1 MDYEHLQDKVEVHVK
16 ELFRDYMRPGLI
28 YHNYEH
34 TRYVVEK
41 VNEIA
46 AQYDLTERDLFI
58 LETAA
63 WFHDA
68 GYLFSEG
75 KDHEEKSVEL
85 MKQFFA
91 NKGVDEEIIEKIA
104 GCIIVT
110 RFPRNPSNL
119 LEEIICDADTFNFG
133 TKDFKE
139 TNKKVFQELNFQNKF
154 AVDKANYFHKTYEL
168 LRDHVYYTS
177 YCREKLDERKEKHL
191 KKLKLKADEKGMQSG
206 PEITEK
212 QGTTKGMQTM
222 LRLTSTNHMRL
233 SEMADSKA
241 NILISVNA
249 IIISII
255 LSVLFRKLQ
264 TDPWLVIPTTIFLL
278 VSVVTIVLAILA
290 TRPKLAGGVFNDDD
304 VLTKRTNLLFFGN
317 FHRVDLQT
325 YERAMRSMMKDSDY
339 LYSSLIN
346 DIYFLGVVLGRKY
359 KLLRLAYYIFM
370 YGIIVSV
377 LAFAIASQF
386 NNQVQPEAVKVTN
399 SAGSPF

>member
-1 MDYEHLQDKVEVHVK
+1 MDYENIQDKVESHVK
-16 ELFRDYMRPGLI
+16 DLFRDSAKPGLI

-46 AQYDLTERDLFI
+46 AQYDLTERDLFV

-63 WFHDA
+63 WFHDT

-91 NKGVDEEIIEKIA
+91 NKGVEDDIIEKIA
-104 GCIIVT
+104 GCIMVT
-110 RFPRNPSNL
+110 KFPRNPVNL
-119 LEEIICDADTFNFG
+119 LQEIICDADTFNFG

-139 TNKKVFQELNFQNKF
+139 TNKKVFQEINFQNKF
-154 AVDKANYFHKTYEL
+154 ALDKAAYFQKTYEM

-177 YCREKLDERKEKHL
+177 YCREKLDDRKEKHL
-191 KKLKLKADEKGMQSG
+191 KKLKQKADKKSQETG

-222 LRLTSTNHMRL
+222 LRLTSSNHMRL
-233 SEMADSKA
+233 SDMADSKA

-255 LSVLFRKLQ
+255 LSILVRKLQ
-264 TDPWLVIPTTIFLL
+264 TDPWLTIPTVIFL
-278 VSVVTIVLAILA
+278 VVAVVTIVLAILA

-304 VLTKRTNLLFFGN
+304 VLTKKTNLLFFGN

-359 KLLRLAYYIFM
+359 KLLRLAYNIFM
-370 YGIIVSV
+370 YGIVISV
-377 LAFAIASQF
+377 LAFAAASMLTDQA
-386 NNQVQPEAVKVTN
+386 QPEAVKITN
-399 SAGSPF
+399 SSGSPF

>member
-1 MDYEHLQDKVEVHVK
+1 MDYEHLQDKVEAHVK
-16 ELFRDYMRPGLI
+16 ELFRDYSRPGLI

-46 AQYDLTERDLFI
+46 AQYDLTERDLFT

-85 MKQFFA
+85 MRQFFA
-91 NKGVDEEIIEKIA
+91 SKDLEADIIEKIA

-154 AVDKANYFHKTYEL
+154 AIDKSNYLHKTYEL

-191 KKLKLKADEKGMQSG
+191 KKLKQKADEKGMQSG
-206 PEITEK
+206 PEINEK

-264 TDPWLVIPTTIFLL
+264 TDPWLVIPTTIFLI

-290 TRPKLAGGVFNDDD
+290 TRPKLAGGVFNEDDI
-304 VLTKRTNLLFFGN
+304 LTKRTNLLFFGN

-359 KLLRLAYYIFM
+359 KLLRLAYNIFM

-377 LAFAIASQF
+377 LAFAIASLF
-386 NNQVQPEAVKVTN
+386 NNQVQPEAVKITN
-399 SAGSPF
+399 SSGSPF